1 MTRDNLDIGRQGEED
16 AVGLLKK
23 NRYKILVR
31 NYRTKLGEIDII
43 AQDKDTVCF
52 IEVKTR
58 GSDRFGLPLEAISKN
73 KQNQIVKVAL
83 EFLNKHNLLAQK
95 ARFDIVSVINSRSG
109 SKLDLIKN
117 AFEVGAGF
125 IY

>member
-1 MTRDNLDIGRQGEED
+1 MTRDNLYIGKAGEEQ
-16 AVGLLKK
+16 AVELLKK
-23 NRYKILVR
+23 SGYMILAR

-43 AQDKDTVCF
+43 AKDKDTVCF

-58 GSDRFGLPLEAISKN
+58 GSDRFGLPLEAISKT

-95 ARFDIVSVINSRSG
+95 ARFDIVSVVNSKSG
-109 SKLDLIKN
+109 SKLDLFRN
-117 AFEVGAGF
+117 AFEVDTRF